1 MKLSKY
7 KEIIANKVGEDK
19 WKNFESTRGYLIYS
33 STEEEQLK
41 AVQENGDNIQYIN
54 NPSEEVKL
62 EAVKNNGYSIKYMN
76 NPSKKLKIE
85 AIKNTSYAIMHIKN
99 PSEELQLLAVK
110 ENPLSIIDINNP
122 TEKVIQEA
130 ANKIIYSRV
139 SDYLL
144 RHLENDLKG
153 E

>member
-54 NPSEEVKL
+54 NPS
-62 EAVKNNGYSIKYMN
+62 
-76 NPSKKLKIE
+76 KKLKIE

-99 PSEELQLLAVK
+99 PIEELQLLAVK

-130 ANKIIYSRV
+130 ANEIIYSRV

>member
-41 AVQENGDNIQYIN
+41 AVQENGDNIQYI
-54 NPSEEVKL
+54 
-62 EAVKNNGYSIKYMN
+62 N

-130 ANKIIYSRV
+130 ANEIIYSRV